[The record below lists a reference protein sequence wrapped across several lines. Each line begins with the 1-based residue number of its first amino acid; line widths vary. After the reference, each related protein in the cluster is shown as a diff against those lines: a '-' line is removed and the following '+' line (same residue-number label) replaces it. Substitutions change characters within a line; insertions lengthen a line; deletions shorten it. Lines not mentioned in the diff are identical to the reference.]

1 MSELEER
8 LNALLSNPQ
17 LMQQIAS
24 MAQSMG
30 NAAPA
35 PQGETEPMQAPP
47 PNINEHN
54 FQGILQAANQVG
66 TDKNQQALLHA
77 LSPYLSS
84 TRIQKLERA
93 MRAAKMAGMA
103 SLFLNSGGLQMITGR

>member
-1 MSELEER
+1 MSELEDK
-8 LNALLSNPQ
+8 LNTLLSNPQ

-30 NAAPA
+30 NV
-35 PQGETEPMQAPP
+35 APP
-47 PNINEHN
+47 PQTETKPVQTPPNIDLRNLQDI
-54 FQGILQAANQVG
+54 FQAANQGGV
-66 TDKNQQALLHA
+66 DHNQQALLHA

-84 TRIQKLERA
+84 ARIQKLERA

-103 SLFLNSGGLQMITGR
+103 SLFLNSGGLQMISGR